1 MKMTGMVRILAAA
14 LCFTAVTGGTMFAR
28 PVDNRP
34 LIQIALLL
42 DTSNSMD
49 GLINQAKSQLWKIVS
64 ESGRMTRGGERAR
77 LEVALYEYGNDAN
90 SVISGYVRQV
100 VPFTND
106 LDRLSACLFELDT
119 YGGSEYCG
127 AVIKKS
133 LNELDWSGRE
143 SDLRIVYIA
152 GNEPFTQGLV
162 DYRSAG
168 KKASRMGVVVNTIHC
183 GDREEGFRTGWADG
197 ARITGGEYLTIEGD
211 FQYQYVPCPQDD
223 RLSELNSRLNDTY
236 LAFGDEGEKRKEMQS
251 EQDSMAEELNKSG
264 FYERAK
270 VKSSAS
276 YSNSGWDLVDA
287 TSSGA
292 VVLSEVQDDDLPAA
306 VRALPLAARQAF
318 VEGKL
323 TERKKIQAEI
333 AALSAERE
341 SYLAE
346 NAAAAPADEALDTAI
361 LAPLSALAKDKGF
374 VVEE

>member
-1 MKMTGMVRILAAA
+1 MKTTNMVRRFAIA
-14 LCFTAVTGGTMFAR
+14 LCFAALAGGWSFAR
-28 PVDNRP
+28 STDNRP

-77 LEVALYEYGNDAN
+77 LEVALYEYGNDSN
-90 SVISGYVRQV
+90 SVLSGYVRQV
-100 VPFTND
+100 VPFTDD
-106 LDRLSACLFELDT
+106 LDCLSARLFELDT

-127 AVIKKS
+127 TVIKKS
-133 LNELDWSGRE
+133 LKELDWSARE

-162 DYRSAG
+162 DYRAAG
-168 KKASRMGVVVNTIHC
+168 KKASRMGVVVNSIYC
-183 GDREEGFRTGWADG
+183 GDREEGIQTNWADG

-223 RLSELNSRLNDTY
+223 RLSELSSSLNDTY
-236 LAFGDEGEKRKEMQS
+236 LAFGDEGEARKEMQS
-251 EQDSMAEELNKSG
+251 TQDSLAEGLNKAG

-276 YSNSGWDLVDA
+276 YSNSSWDLVDA
-287 TSSGA
+287 TSTGA
-292 VVLSEVQDDDLPAA
+292 VSLDKVKDDDLPSELRAIPAA
-306 VRALPLAARQAF
+306 ERKAF
-318 VEGKL
+318 VDGKL
-323 TERKKIQAEI
+323 DERKKVQAEI

-341 SYLAE
+341 AYLEA
-346 NAAAAPADEALDTAI
+346 NTSSAPANEALDTAI

-374 VVEE
+374 VPAE

>member
-1 MKMTGMVRILAAA
+1 MKMTRIVRIIAAS
-14 LCFTAVTGGTMFAR
+14 LCFAAFAGGVSFAR

-77 LEVALYEYGNDAN
+77 LEVALYEYGNDVN
-90 SVISGYVRQV
+90 SVLSGYVRQV
-100 VPFTND
+100 MPFTND
-106 LDRLSACLFELDT
+106 LDRLSANLFELDT
-119 YGGSEYCG
+119 CGGSEYCG
-127 AVIKKS
+127 TVIMKS
-133 LNELDWSGRE
+133 LKELDWSGRE

-162 DYRSAG
+162 DYHSAG
-168 KKASRMGVVVNTIHC
+168 RKASRMGVVVNTIHC
-183 GDREEGFRTGWADG
+183 GDREEGIRTGWADG

-211 FQYQYVPCPQDD
+211 FQYQYVPCPQDE

-236 LAFGDEGEKRKEMQS
+236 LAFGDEGEMRKEMQS

-270 VKSSAS
+270 VKSSSS

-292 VVLSEVQDDDLPAA
+292 VALSEVKDDDLPPA
-306 VRALPLAARQAF
+306 VRALPPAARQAF
-318 VEGKL
+318 VDGKL
-323 TERKKIQAEI
+323 AERKKIQAEI

-341 SYLAE
+341 AYLAE
-346 NAAAAPADEALDTAI
+346 NAASAPANEALDTAI

>member
-1 MKMTGMVRILAAA
+1 MKMTCMVRRLAAA
-14 LCFTAVTGGTMFAR
+14 LCLAALAGGWSFAR
-28 PVDNRP
+28 PVDGRP

-90 SVISGYVRQV
+90 SVLSGYVRQV

-106 LDRLSACLFELDT
+106 LDCLSARLFELDT

-127 AVIKKS
+127 TVIKKS
-133 LNELDWSGRE
+133 LKELDWSARE

-162 DYRSAG
+162 DYRDAG
-168 KKASRMGVVVNTIHC
+168 KKAKRMGVVVNTIYC
-183 GDREEGFRTGWADG
+183 GCREEGYQTNWADG

-211 FQYQYVPCPQDD
+211 FQYEYVPCPQDD

-236 LAFGDEGEKRKEMQS
+236 LAYGDQGAARKEMQS
-251 EQDSMAEELNKSG
+251 SQDSMAEGLNKAG

-276 YSNSGWDLVDA
+276 YSNSSWDLVDA
-287 TSSGA
+287 TSTG
-292 VVLSEVQDDDLPAA
+292 EVALEKVKDADLPPALRAIPAA
-306 VRALPLAARQAF
+306 ERQAF
-318 VEGKL
+318 VDGKL
-323 TERKKIQAEI
+323 AERKKIQAEI
-333 AALSAERE
+333 STLSAERE
-341 SYLAE
+341 AYLATSV
-346 NAAAAPADEALDTAI
+346 AAAPADEALDTAI

-374 VVEE
+374 VPAE